1 MPAVDLRVI
10 VASASGAA
18 AIVCASMIAGITP
31 AHTDMVINEN
41 NTMPS
46 HHVPSNSGIVEATHE
61 AASPQED

>member
-1 MPAVDLRVI
+1 
-10 VASASGAA
+10 
-18 AIVCASMIAGITP
+18 MIAGITP

-61 AASPQED
+61 ATSPQED